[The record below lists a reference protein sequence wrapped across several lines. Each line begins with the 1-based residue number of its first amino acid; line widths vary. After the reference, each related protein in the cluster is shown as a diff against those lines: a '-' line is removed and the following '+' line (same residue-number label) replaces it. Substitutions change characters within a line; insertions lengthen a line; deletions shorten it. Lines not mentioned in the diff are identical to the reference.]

1 MLLHEIAIM
10 NPHLTQTQQRVL
22 CRIKIAPT
30 STIAA
35 EQTQDD
41 LNMVEARK
49 QLARMGMISYDD
61 EGGIVITDD
70 GVSAMK
76 REYLLDDME
85 ELTDRGHEM
94 VGTDDS
100 ETIPTV

>member
-41 LNMVEARK
+41 MNMVEARK
-49 QLARMGMISYDD
+49 QLARMGMVSYDD
-61 EGGIVITDD
+61 EGGLTITDD
-70 GVSAMK
+70 GISAMK
-76 REYLLDDME
+76 REYLIDDTE
-85 ELTDRGHEM
+85 ELTDRGQAI
-94 VGTDDS
+94 VDTDS
-100 ETIPTV
+100 NSTLTV